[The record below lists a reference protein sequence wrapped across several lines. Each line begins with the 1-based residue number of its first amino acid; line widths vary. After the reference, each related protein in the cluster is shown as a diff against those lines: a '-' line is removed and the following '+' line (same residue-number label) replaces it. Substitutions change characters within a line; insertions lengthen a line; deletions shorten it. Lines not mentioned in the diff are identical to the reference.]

1 MAIQIINVGNIAN
14 DGTGDDLREAF
25 IKINNNFQE
34 LDLRDDEQTSVVNLG
49 SAGEGLY
56 YDKVNFELQFKRLV
70 AGTDITLS
78 SDNQAITINANGG
91 VKSITVDS
99 DSGNVQLSDADTIS
113 IVGGTNITTNIS
125 NGTLTIDYT
134 GFQELSSDTTPV
146 LGGNLDAAGYD
157 INNVGLLYA
166 TQITSNFIGNLTG
179 NVNGINI
186 NDISQYFDSYWDL
199 GTITQTVDSILKWI
213 ISDYT
218 IDMGTIVQPNSKTID
233 MGSI

>member
-25 IKINNNFQE
+25 VKINNNFQE

-49 SAGEGLY
+49 SVGEGLFY
-56 YDKVNFELQFKRLV
+56 NKVNFELQFKRLV

>member
-49 SAGEGLY
+49 SVGEGLFY
-56 YDKVNFELQFKRLV
+56 NKVNFELQFKRLV

>member
-1 MAIQIINVGNIAN
+1 
-14 DGTGDDLREAF
+14 
-25 IKINNNFQE
+25 
-34 LDLRDDEQTSVVNLG
+34 
-49 SAGEGLY
+49 
-56 YDKVNFELQFKRLV
+56 
-70 AGTDITLS
+70 
-78 SDNQAITINANGG
+78 
-91 VKSITVDS
+91 
-99 DSGNVQLSDADTIS
+99 
-113 IVGGTNITTNIS
+113 
-125 NGTLTIDYT
+125 
-134 GFQELSSDTTPV
+134 V

>member
-49 SAGEGLY
+49 SVGEGLFY
-56 YDKVNFELQFKRLV
+56 NKVNFELQFKRLV

-233 MGSI
+233 MGTI

>member
-49 SAGEGLY
+49 SVGEGLFY
-56 YDKVNFELQFKRLV
+56 NKVNFELQFKRLI

>member
-49 SAGEGLY
+49 SVGEGLFY
-56 YDKVNFELQFKRLV
+56 NKVNFELQFKRLI

-91 VKSITVDS
+91 MKSITVDS

-218 IDMGTIVQPNSKTID
+218 IDMGTIVQPNSKTVD
-233 MGSI
+233 MGTI

>member
-49 SAGEGLY
+49 SVGEGLFY
-56 YDKVNFELQFKRLV
+56 NKVNFELQFKRLI

-91 VKSITVDS
+91 MKSITVDS